1 MINPLQ
7 RLVVAASSSS
17 VPGFQ
22 GPNVADRNE
31 DDAGSLALHSLRR
44 HIVFGAVTVLLLF
57 GGFMGWL
64 SFASLSGAVVA
75 NGKMVVESNAK
86 VVQHPD
92 GGIVGEIFVRD
103 GDRVHAG
110 DMLVRLDATQARAS
124 LGIVESQIDA
134 FSASEMRLIAERDDA
149 VAPVMPPLLAARIAQ
164 PEISALVRAQTRL
177 FAARQSSLLGE
188 KQQLQQKRH
197 QLHERIGGLEAQKTA
212 NVEQHRHI
220 MDELAGLEMLFAK
233 QLVPI
238 TRVAAL
244 RREKANLEGQ
254 RGELSAEIAS
264 AQMQIAETEMA
275 ILQLERDRQ
284 TEVLTDLADIDRQ
297 LAELKQ
303 RQIALVDQLRRTDI
317 RAPYDGTIYQMQ
329 VHSEGG
335 VIAAGEKIM
344 GIVPDQDA
352 LVIEARARP
361 EDVDQINPGQ
371 KATLRFT
378 AFNRRT
384 TPELAGTVDFVA
396 ADLSRDEVTGESFY
410 PVRMH
415 ITPGELSRLG
425 DHPLIPGMPVETF
438 IATGERTALSYFAK
452 PLRDQ
457 FARAFREE

>member
-1 MINPLQ
+1 MPAPDRDADTNN
-7 RLVVAASSSS
+7 SS
-17 VPGFQ
+17 
-22 GPNVADRNE
+22 
-31 DDAGSLALHSLRR
+31 SLALNSLRR
-44 HIVFGAVTVLLLF
+44 HIVFGAVTVLVLF
-57 GGFMGWL
+57 GGMAGWL

-75 NGKMVVESNAK
+75 SGKMVVESNAK

-92 GGIVGEIFVRD
+92 GGIVGKIFVRD

-134 FSASEMRLIAERDDA
+134 LSATEMRLVAERDDA
-149 VAPVMPPLLAARIAQ
+149 IAPVVPQILATRADQPDIA
-164 PEISALVRAQTRL
+164 ALVHAQIRL
-177 FAARQSSLLGE
+177 FNARQTSLMGE
-188 KQQLQQKRH
+188 KQQLEQKRS

-220 MDELAGLEMLFAK
+220 IDELTGLEMLFAK

-244 RREKANLEGQ
+244 RREKASLEGQ
-254 RGELSAEIAS
+254 RGELSAEIAA
-264 AQMQIAETEMA
+264 AQMQIAETQMA

-284 TEVLTDLADIDRQ
+284 TDVLTDLADTDSQ

-303 RQIALVDQLRRTDI
+303 KQIALVDQLRRTDI

-335 VIAAGEKIM
+335 VIGAGEKIM

-352 LVIEARARP
+352 LVIEARTRP
-361 EDVDQINPGQ
+361 QDVDQIHPGQ
-371 KATLRFT
+371 KAMLRFT

-415 ITPGELSRLG
+415 ITQGELSRLG

-452 PLRDQ
+452 PLLDQ

>member
-1 MINPLQ
+1 MINPLEK
-7 RLVVAASSSS
+7 LALAGHSVVPSAC
-17 VPGFQ
+17 PDE
-22 GPNVADRNE
+22 ADNMQ
-31 DDAGSLALHSLRR
+31 GSLALHSLRR
-44 HIVFGAVTVLLLF
+44 HILFGAVTVLVLF
-57 GGFMGWL
+57 GAMAGWL
-64 SFASLSGAVVA
+64 AFASLSGAVVA
-75 NGKMVVESNAK
+75 SGTMVVESNAK

-92 GGIVGEIFVRD
+92 GGIVGKIFVRD
-103 GDRVHAG
+103 GDHVHAG
-110 DMLVRLDATQARAS
+110 DMLVQLDATQARAS

-134 FSASEMRLIAERDDA
+134 LSATEMRLVAERDDA
-149 VAPVMPPLLAARIAQ
+149 AAPVLPQNLAARISQPDIAALIHAQ
-164 PEISALVRAQTRL
+164 NRL
-177 FAARQSSLLGE
+177 FTARQTSLIGE
-188 KQQLQQKRH
+188 KQQLAQKRS
-197 QLHERIGGLEAQKTA
+197 QLHERVGGLNAQKTA

-220 MDELAGLEMLFAK
+220 IDELTGLEMLFAK

-244 RREKANLEGQ
+244 RREKARLEGQ
-254 RGELSAEIAS
+254 RGELSAEIAA

-303 RQIALVDQLRRTDI
+303 KQIALVDQLRRTDI

-335 VIAAGEKIM
+335 VIGAGEKIM

-352 LVIEARARP
+352 LVIEARIRP
-361 EDVDQINPGQ
+361 EDVDKIHPGQ
-371 KATLRFT
+371 KAALRFT

-396 ADLSRDEVTGESFY
+396 ADLSRDEVTGENFY

-415 ITPGELSRLG
+415 ITQGELSRLG
-425 DHPLIPGMPVETF
+425 DHALIPGMPVETF

-452 PLRDQ
+452 PLSDQ